1 MNTLRFVIV
10 ICLLGFAPAGC
21 GAIDSFFMPA
31 LHGSAQDQIMA
42 GNEAMQAKEYG
53 KAIKYYKALKESYP
67 FSDYMELAE
76 MGLADA
82 YFFDQRYVAA
92 EEAYKEFESLHP
104 GHKHIGYVLLQIGVS
119 NLRQFKSIDL
129 PMDYILEAKEY
140 FQRVR
145 ELFSESPYAAK
156 AEEYLRRCNRIQGE
170 HEIFVA
176 DFYQRREK
184 YLSAWKR
191 YEYVKEHYSEFADLQ
206 EYVSRQSR
214 AAYLKYQKKRSEQ
227 EYIQQ
232 QGSWKQWFEW
242 L

>member
-1 MNTLRFVIV
+1 MKTLRFVVV
-10 ICLLGFAPAGC
+10 ICLLSFGPVGC

-31 LHGSAQDQIMA
+31 LQGSARDMLMA
-42 GNEAMQAKEYG
+42 GNEAMQEKEYG
-53 KAIKYYKALKESYP
+53 KAIKYYKKLKESYP

-82 YFFDQRYVAA
+82 YFFDGKYTAA

-104 GHKHIGYVLLQIGVS
+104 GHKYIGYVLLQVGVS
-119 NLRQFKSIDL
+119 NLKQFKSIDL
-129 PMDYILEAKEY
+129 PMDHMAEAREY

-145 ELFSESPYAAK
+145 ELFPESSYAAR
-156 AEEYLRRCNRIQGE
+156 AGQYLKKCNRIQAK

-176 DFYQRREK
+176 DFYQRRGK

-191 YEYVKEHYSEFADLQ
+191 YEFVKRHYSAFDDLQ

-214 AAYLKYQKKRSEQ
+214 AAYLKYQQSRSKQ
-227 EYIQQ
+227 EHVQR

>member
-1 MNTLRFVIV
+1 MKTLRFVVV
-10 ICLLGFAPAGC
+10 ICLLGFVPAGC

-31 LHGSAQDQIMA
+31 LQGSAQDLIMA
-42 GNEAMQAKEYG
+42 GNEAMQDKEYG
-53 KAIKYYKALKESYP
+53 RAIKYYKKLKESYP

-82 YFFDQRYVAA
+82 YFFDKQYAPA

-104 GHKHIGYVLLQIGVS
+104 GHKYIGYILLQVGVN
-119 NLRQFKSIDL
+119 NLMQFKSIDL
-129 PMDYILEAKEY
+129 PMDHIAEAREY

-145 ELFSESPYAAK
+145 DLFPDSVYAGR
-156 AEEYLRRCNRIQGE
+156 AEQYLERCKRIQGQ

-176 DFYQRREK
+176 DFYQRRGK

-191 YEYVKEHYSEFADLQ
+191 YEFVKENYSEFADLQ
-206 EYVSRQSR
+206 EYVSKQSR
-214 AAYLKYQKKRSEQ
+214 AAYLKYQQNRSEQ
-227 EYIQQ
+227 EHTQR
-232 QGSWKQWFEW
+232 QGSWKQWFDW